1 MPSVD
6 VVSRIDVQAIDNAVN
21 NTKREV
27 TSRFDFRGVDTEIE
41 FDRKTK
47 MIHVQSGDE
56 GKVRAIVDMLM
67 THSIRLKID
76 PRALEVKEIEPT
88 SKGASKLDI
97 HIKEGLSQ
105 DTARKIVKLVK
116 GMNVKVQPAIQG
128 DEVRLTGKKI
138 DELQAIMKSL
148 REQDYDLPLQFV
160 NMKA

>member
-6 VVSRIDVQAIDNAVN
+6 VVSRVDVQAIDNAVN

-27 TSRFDFRGVDTEIE
+27 TSRFDFRNVETEID

-47 MIHVQSGDE
+47 KIHVQSGDE
-56 GKVRAIVDMLM
+56 GKVMAIVDMLT

-76 PRALEVKEIEPT
+76 PRCLEVKDMEPT
-88 SKGASKLDI
+88 SRGASKLDI

-128 DEVRLTGKKI
+128 EEVRLTGKKI
-138 DELQAIMKSL
+138 DELQAIMKAL
-148 REQDYDLPLQFV
+148 REQEYDLPLQFV